1 MPLPKAALS
10 RFRQTAVTAAYR
22 TETGIRD
29 WLARRAASRG
39 WTPAVIP
46 YSGYA
51 SAQHAR
57 VLGRVVLT
65 PASVDPAARRG
76 ISGWRRLLTLESPGT
91 EVTVE
96 LCGTTTTVTSDSAG
110 IIDAQ
115 LALDSPLEPGTA
127 EAQLHL
133 NGRTKVPATVYVMS
147 AEPVRGVVCDIDD
160 TVWVT
165 GISHPARAAWRTLRG
180 SSSTRQKVPGMAR
193 LLGTAVERQDH
204 PGVVYLSN
212 GPWNFV
218 GPVARFLERHDFPAG
233 AVLMTDWGI
242 TPRRWFRD
250 GQEHKSSSLARL
262 MEDLPHVTW
271 VLVGDDGEHDPK
283 LYSDLATSHP
293 DRVAA
298 IALRQVRPAA
308 PTGGDQAG
316 VDPEKGSI
324 NGVPVLR
331 GADGDQLLPLL
342 RDALNN
348 RPTAGA

>member
-1 MPLPKAALS
+1 MPLPKASLS
-10 RFRQTAVTAAYR
+10 RFRQAAVTFAYR

-29 WLARRAASRG
+29 LLARRAVSQG

-51 SAQHAR
+51 SAHQAR
-57 VLGRVVLT
+57 VLGRVVLA

-76 ISGWRRLLTLESPGT
+76 ISGWRRLFTLESPGT
-91 EVTVE
+91 DVQID
-96 LCGTTTTVTSDSAG
+96 LGGTTTTATSDSAG

-115 LALDSPLEPGTA
+115 LPLDCPLEPGTTRA
-127 EAQLHL
+127 LLRAGDRK
-133 NGRTKVPATVYVMS
+133 NVPANVHVVS

-180 SSSTRQKVPGMAR
+180 SSSTRRSVPGMAR
-193 LLGTAVERQDH
+193 LLRDAVSGQDH

-218 GPVARFLERHDFPAG
+218 GPVTRFLERHDFPAG

-242 TPRRWFRD
+242 TPHRWFRD
-250 GQEHKSSSLARL
+250 GRQHKSSSLARL

-271 VLVGDDGEHDPK
+271 TLVGDDGEHDPT
-283 LYSDLATSHP
+283 LYGDLASAHP

-298 IALRQVRPAA
+298 IALRQVQPTTSTAA
-308 PTGGDQAG
+308 GHEEP
-316 VDPEKGSI
+316 PGSI
-324 NGVPVLR
+324 NGVPILR
-331 GADGDQLLPLL
+331 GADGEALLPLL
-342 RDALNN
+342 RDALGN
-348 RPTAGA
+348 RRPDGT